1 MYHKSNIELLDHF
14 AINGFSVLKVSTAL
28 SPLLEF
34 TILLLYRKK
43 DLPIEQFLEA
53 LEYFSSSRNIDIVV
67 GDFNLKPNAILSQT
81 MNNYEQVVLEA
92 THLGGCILD
101 HVYIKKSL
109 LEQLSVLIEVK
120 SLFFS
125 DHEAVRICLKKKV
138 T

>member
-1 MYHKSNIELLDHF
+1 M
-14 AINGFSVLKVSTAL
+14 
-28 SPLLEF
+28 
-34 TILLLYRKK
+34 
-43 DLPIEQFLEA
+43 
-53 LEYFSSSRNIDIVV
+53 SRNIDIVV

-101 HVYIKKSL
+101 YVYIKKSL